1 MSESVRQST
10 PMAKIKILPSFVG
23 FPFPSALLIGAGFLN
38 GPLWGFAAFVFHV
51 VIKRY
56 IYREYRRL
64 PYPMPTSSRH
74 MDELSELLVKGIPEE
89 FFHRLDAAC
98 RSDASVQITCP
109 KKYRLLKMSLN
120 RYAHRFGCYP
130 QFREGDEI
138 AIEVTEPRP
147 RRAGA
152 GKSFPRLGRL
162 DELQRGE
169 AKEPEVISSTSDQ
182 KEQGTPKRDKRK
194 IILD

>member
-10 PMAKIKILPSFVG
+10 PMVKIKVLPSFVG
-23 FPFPSALLIGAGFLN
+23 VPFPSALLIVAGLLN
-38 GPLWGFAAFVFHV
+38 GPLWGFAAFVFHI

-56 IYREYRRL
+56 IYKEYRRL
-64 PYPMPTSSRH
+64 PYPMPTSSRP

-89 FFHRLDAAC
+89 FFQRLDAAC
-98 RSDASVQITCP
+98 SSDASVQIICP

-120 RYAHRFGCYP
+120 RYANRAGCYP

-147 RRAGA
+147 RKAGA
-152 GKSFPRLGRL
+152 GKAFPSIQDLKASEGVL
-162 DELQRGE
+162 S
-169 AKEPEVISSTSDQ
+169 KPEQPIEIQ
-182 KEQGTPKRDKRK
+182 KDKRK

>member
-10 PMAKIKILPSFVG
+10 PMVKIKVLPSFVG
-23 FPFPSALLIGAGFLN
+23 VPFPSVLLIVAGFLN
-38 GPLWGFAAFVFHV
+38 GPLWGFAAFVFHI

-64 PYPMPTSSRH
+64 PYPMPTGSRP

-89 FFHRLDAAC
+89 FFRRLDSAC
-98 RSDASVQITCP
+98 SSDTSVQITCP

-120 RYAHRFGCYP
+120 RYANRAGCYP

-138 AIEVTEPRP
+138 AIEVTETKKSRS
-147 RRAGA
+147 REGFSKYSRSESVRGCSERTGA
-152 GKSFPRLGRL
+152 AYRNSER
-162 DELQRGE
+162 
-169 AKEPEVISSTSDQ
+169 
-182 KEQGTPKRDKRK
+182 
-194 IILD
+194 